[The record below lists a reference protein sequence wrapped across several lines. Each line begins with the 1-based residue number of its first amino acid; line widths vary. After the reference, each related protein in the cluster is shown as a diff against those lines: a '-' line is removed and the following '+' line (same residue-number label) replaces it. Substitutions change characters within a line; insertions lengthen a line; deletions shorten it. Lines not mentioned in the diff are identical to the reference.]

1 MKTIK
6 SVIFTGLLACV
17 GCVNVSIS
25 EPSICGSQAVSFPEP
40 ADLSA
45 VCANATVLAATGTSA
60 YTLPPQ
66 SATTTF
72 NFSDDLSK
80 IDKVVNDLTLQVN
93 QLLLDNAG
101 NDLGFVSSVEV
112 DMQGTDQ
119 VQFPEIVLATY
130 TAPTAGVGS
139 ELNFVVNPDTNK
151 VLSYLQGGQVQLTIT
166 LNSQPLTFSQA
177 CGFFSTGSLSSNV
190 HLCVATSGKFSKHL

>member
-1 MKTIK
+1 MKAIK

-17 GCVNVSIS
+17 GCVNVSVS
-25 EPSICGSQAVSFPEP
+25 EPSVCDSQAVSFPEP

-93 QLLLDNAG
+93 QLSLDNTG
-101 NDLGFVSSVEV
+101 NDFGFVSSVEV
-112 DMQGTDQ
+112 DMQGTDTAN
-119 VQFPEIVLATY
+119 FPSIVLATY
-130 TAPTAGVGS
+130 TVPTTGVGS
-139 ELNFVVNPDTNK
+139 ELNFVVNADSNTL
-151 VLSYLQGGQVQLTIT
+151 LSYLQAGQVQMTIT
-166 LNSQPLTFSQA
+166 LNSGPLTVAQA
-177 CGFFSTGSLSSNV
+177 CSALDQGLSSDV
-190 HLCVATSGKFSKHL
+190 HLCVSTTGKFSKHL